1 MPRLAR
7 VVRLIR
13 SMLLTVLAV
22 AQALSAAA
30 AVAAQESPLSSLPAS
45 RGRPAPQPD
54 PAILVAAHKEVALA
68 EEQYGPTAL
77 QLVNP
82 LLKLAATQ
90 RGLRDYYGA
99 KKNYLRAAAI
109 VETQPVADSHELIAA
124 LSGIA
129 TIYSENGDHES
140 AAQMLERAIDIS
152 RKVYGVLNPQQL
164 DMMKSLIETRLALGD
179 YEGVVREQ
187 QLALRIAES
196 AYAKDTPRLVEA
208 LECNAG
214 WFESLG
220 RYSTAREMH
229 ARALLMASNLGKEK
243 TLMMIEPLR
252 GVARAHRLEFLHG
265 PETPVVGANGSSSYS
280 HPSREGEAALKL
292 AVEILDAQPECD
304 AAERG
309 RAQLDLG
316 DWRMFA
322 GHTDQALEAY
332 REAWAALSAPG
343 AGGTAAF
350 DAPVQIY
357 YRPPSGTRRP
367 TVAPDRFAERSAE
380 VEFTVA
386 ADGHVRAATL
396 ATSEVPEKTGRLLV
410 RAVKGARYRPRFVAG
425 TAVETTG
432 VKYRETIY
440 IPK

>member
-129 TIYSENGDHES
+129 AIYSENGDHES

-196 AYAKDTPRLVEA
+196 AYARTHRAWSRRWNATRAGSNRWDAAAAPRVK
-208 LECNAG
+208 C
-214 WFESLG
+214 
-220 RYSTAREMH
+220 T
-229 ARALLMASNLGKEK
+229 RALLMASNLGKEK

-252 GVARAHRLEFLHG
+252 VVARAHRLEFLHG

-292 AVEILDAQPECD
+292 AVEILDAQPGM
-304 AAERG
+304 R
-309 RAQLDLG
+309 R
-316 DWRMFA
+316 R
-322 GHTDQALEAY
+322 
-332 REAWAALSAPG
+332 G
-343 AGGTAAF
+343 AGARSSTWATGACSPAT
-350 DAPVQIY
+350 P
-357 YRPPSGTRRP
+357 TRRWKLTARP
-367 TVAPDRFAERSAE
+367 
-380 VEFTVA
+380 
-386 ADGHVRAATL
+386 
-396 ATSEVPEKTGRLLV
+396 GR
-410 RAVKGARYRPRFVAG
+410 P
-425 TAVETTG
+425 
-432 VKYRETIY
+432 
-440 IPK
+440 